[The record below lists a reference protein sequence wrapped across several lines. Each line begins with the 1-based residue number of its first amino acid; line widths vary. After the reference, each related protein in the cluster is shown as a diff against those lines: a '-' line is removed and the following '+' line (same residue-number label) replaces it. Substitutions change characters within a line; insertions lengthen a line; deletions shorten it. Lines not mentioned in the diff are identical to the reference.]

1 MRPIIIGIGGACS
14 GAGKTSYASLLLK
27 RLKGWGAIKYTKTS
41 LYCSIVDDLEVL
53 SEKGKDTKRLLD
65 SGAEKVLWVRSPY
78 DGLTEVL
85 QIAIESFSSMEGIVL
100 EGNSAIEVLKP
111 NIVIFISGADRE
123 RFKKSAEKVLRIAD
137 VVIFEKE
144 PPLGT
149 PESAKRFYS
158 EDMEGN
164 INFVTG
170 LINTRITEANSVRR
184 HQGIDRPSGICE
196 RCAR

>member
-1 MRPIIIGIGGACS
+1 MRPIIIGIGGAYS

-41 LYCSIVDDLEVL
+41 LYCSIIDDLEVL

-78 DGLTEVL
+78 DGLTEIL
-85 QIAIESFSSMEGIVL
+85 QIAVESLSYLKGIIL
-100 EGNSAIEVLKP
+100 EGNSAIEVLNP
-111 NIVIFISGADRE
+111 DIVIFISGVDGE
-123 RFKKSAEKVLRIAD
+123 RFKKGAEKILRIAD

-144 PPLGT
+144 PPPGT

-158 EDMEGN
+158 EDVEGC
-164 INFVTG
+164 INFITG
-170 LINTRITEANSVRR
+170 LINTRITDNLEAGS
-184 HQGIDRPSGICE
+184 
-196 RCAR
+196 

>member
-41 LYCSIVDDLEVL
+41 LYCSIIDDLEVL

-65 SGAEKVLWVRSPY
+65 SGAEKALWVRSPY

-85 QIAIESFSSMEGIVL
+85 QLAVESLSSLKGIVL

-111 NIVIFISGADRE
+111 DIVIFISGAYGE
-123 RFKKSAEKVLRIAD
+123 RFKKGAEKILGIAD
-137 VVIFEKE
+137 VILFEKE
-144 PPLGT
+144 PPPGT
-149 PESAKRFYS
+149 PESAKRFS
-158 EDMEGN
+158 KDDVEGC
-164 INFVTG
+164 IDFMTG
-170 LINTRITEANSVRR
+170 LIKKCLDLLNF
-184 HQGIDRPSGICE
+184 PKPCPF
-196 RCAR
+196 